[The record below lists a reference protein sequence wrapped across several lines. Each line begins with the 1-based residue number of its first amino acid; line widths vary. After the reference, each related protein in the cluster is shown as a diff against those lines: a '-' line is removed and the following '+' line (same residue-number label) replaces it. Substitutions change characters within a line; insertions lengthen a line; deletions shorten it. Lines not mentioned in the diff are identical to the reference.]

1 MSPVRSLTAGAGGS
15 YIRGMHSPGDLS
27 LGGGVDLSIIFGNLG
42 YALLGMILMFAG
54 YILFDQLTPRV
65 NFPDELGKGN
75 MAVALIIAALFVSLA
90 YIIGRSLN

>member
-1 MSPVRSLTAGAGGS
+1 
-15 YIRGMHSPGDLS
+15 
-27 LGGGVDLSIIFGNLG
+27 VDPSIIVGNLG
-42 YALLGMILMFAG
+42 YALAGMFLMFAG
-54 YILFDQLTPRV
+54 YILFDKLTPRV